1 MIEITAQF
9 DDDQAE
15 LLESLV
21 GKVVLIDHATVE
33 AMYLGRV
40 VLKMHIAPAEDFNV
54 ILSSALKMLP
64 ILIEDSKV
72 ALEWEKLTGSRN
84 PYEYLSTR
92 AANEWP
98 VKGDEKQ

>member
-15 LLESLV
+15 LLESL
-21 GKVVLIDHATVE
+21 GGRVVLIDHATVE
-33 AMYLGRV
+33 AMYFGRV
-40 VLKMHIAPAEDFNV
+40 VLKMHIVPAEEFNV

-92 AANEWP
+92 AAREWP
-98 VKGDEKQ
+98 IKGDDPK